1 MAENRRI
8 VAAHDT
14 TDSAGSI
21 DRPPERPDAMFQV
34 ASGVYGGVLL
44 AGIATI
50 LAGAIDGWP
59 AGLESTS
66 AGGFLAGALGGF
78 LLARVDERLP
88 IRLGRSAVRRVAL
101 ALPALVFLGT
111 WFAPF
116 ETPANH
122 VTLVIA
128 LLVFASGYA
137 LSQLAGNRYVD
148 AMAPGNPERTWEWE
162 PVGTPVA
169 DIVIAI
175 MWAVLAIGNAAVGNW
190 LEGLVWL
197 TIAGFWVGSCLAE
210 GRWSFGPGRERC
222 EVQCY
227 ETGLV
232 RRRPYTKRFVAW
244 DDVGHVRLRNGELVL
259 DSGLRDVRF
268 DRDELADADAFLEAV
283 DERLTSGVGT
293 NDGR

>member
-1 MAENRRI
+1 MAENRVV

-14 TDSAGSI
+14 TDSPGSI
-21 DRPPERPDAMFQV
+21 DRPLERPDAMFQV
-34 ASGVYGGVLL
+34 ASGAYGGVLL

-50 LAGAIDGWP
+50 FAGALDGWP
-59 AGLESTS
+59 ASLESAS

-78 LLARVDERLP
+78 LLARVDQRLP

-122 VTLVIA
+122 VALVTA
-128 LLVFASGYA
+128 LLVFATGYT
-137 LSQLAGNRYVD
+137 LSQLAGNRYVE
-148 AMAPGNPERTWEWE
+148 AVTPGTPERTWNWE

-197 TIAGFWVGSCLAE
+197 TIASFWAVSCLVE
-210 GRWSFGPGRERC
+210 GRWSFGPGRDRC
-222 EVQCY
+222 ELQCY
-227 ETGLV
+227 DGGLV
-232 RRRPYTKRFVAW
+232 RRRPYTKSFVAW
-244 DDVGHVRLRNGELVL
+244 DDVDHVRLRNGELVL

-268 DRDELADADAFLEAV
+268 DRDELEDPDAFLDAV
-283 DERLTSGVGT
+283 DERLASGPETSE
-293 NDGR
+293 GR

>member
-1 MAENRRI
+1 MAENKVI
-8 VAAHDT
+8 VAAHNAP
-14 TDSAGSI
+14 DSAGSI
-21 DRPPERPDAMFQV
+21 DRTPERPDRVFQV

-44 AGIATI
+44 AGLATI

-59 AGLESTS
+59 ASLESTS
-66 AGGFLAGALGGF
+66 AGGFVAGALGGI
-78 LLARVDERLP
+78 LLARVDQRLP

-116 ETPANH
+116 DTPANH

-128 LLVFASGYA
+128 LLVFATGYA

-148 AMAPGNPERTWEWE
+148 AMTPGSPDRTWEWE
-162 PVGTPVA
+162 PVGTPAA

-175 MWAVLAIGNAAVGNW
+175 MWAVLAVGNAAVGNW
-190 LEGLVWL
+190 LAGLGWL
-197 TIAGFWVGSCLAE
+197 TIAGFWAVSCLVE

-227 ETGLV
+227 DGGLV
-232 RRRPYTKRFVAW
+232 RRRPYTKGFVAW
-244 DDVGHVRLRNGELVL
+244 DDVDHVRLRGGELVL

-268 DRDELADADAFLEAV
+268 DRDELADPDAFLDAV
-283 DERLTSGVGT
+283 DKRLASGT
-293 NDGR
+293 EPSDGR